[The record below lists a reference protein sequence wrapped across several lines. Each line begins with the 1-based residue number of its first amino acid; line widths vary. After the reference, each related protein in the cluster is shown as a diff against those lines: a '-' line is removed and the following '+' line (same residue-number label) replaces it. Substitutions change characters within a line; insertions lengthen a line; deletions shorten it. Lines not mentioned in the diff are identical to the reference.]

1 MARKKSPTSGGEI
14 KLNERAQR
22 LLKTLVEQYIRD
34 GQPVGSKTLS
44 RDAGLDVSSATIRNV
59 MSQLEALGLV
69 TSPHTSAGRIPTAKG
84 YRVFIDSLLLYKAP
98 GPKELAKLKSVL
110 EQGSSIS
117 ELMESVTATLSE
129 VTQMAGVVLVPRRD
143 YTTLKR
149 IEFLR
154 LEPRRVLAI
163 LVINE
168 KEIQNRVIDT
178 VREFSQSELQQA
190 ANYLNTIFAGK
201 DMGDVRRAVL
211 EEMRRAKEQVN
222 VLMQTAIEMAGQ
234 VFDRQKNETDV
245 VLAGQTNLMHF
256 AELSNLDKLRKLFQ
270 AFNEKRDILHLL
282 DECLVARS
290 IQVFVGEESGFQ
302 AFDDLSVV
310 TAPYAVHGRVLGVLG
325 VIGPTR
331 MAYDKVIPLVDVTAK
346 MLGSLLNSEHGDPTD
361 EQS

>member
-1 MARKKSPTSGGEI
+1 MARKKSSFGGGTIE
-14 KLNERAQR
+14 LNDRAQR

-44 RDAGLDVSSATIRNV
+44 RGAGLDVSSATIRNV
-59 MSQLEALGLV
+59 MTELESLGLV

-84 YRVFIDSLLLYKAP
+84 YRFFIDSLLLYKPP
-98 GPKELAKLKSVL
+98 GPKELAKLKAVL
-110 EQGSSIS
+110 EQGSTIA
-117 ELMESVTATLSE
+117 ELMDSVSSALSE
-129 VTQMAGVVLVPRRD
+129 VTQMAGVILVPRRD

-178 VREFSQSELQQA
+178 VREYSASELQQA
-190 ANYLNTIFAGK
+190 TNYLNSIFAGK
-201 DMGDVRRAVL
+201 DIGDVRRAL
-211 EEMRRAKEQVN
+211 LDEMRRAKEQMN
-222 VLMQTAIEMAGQ
+222 TMMQTAIEMAGQ
-234 VFDRQKNETDV
+234 VFDRQKTESDV
-245 VLAGQTNLMHF
+245 VLAGQTKLMHF
-256 AELSNLDKLRKLFQ
+256 AELSNLDKLRKLFE

-282 DECLVARS
+282 DECLVARN
-290 IQVFVGEESGFQ
+290 IQVFVGEESGFKL
-302 AFDDLSVV
+302 FDDLSVV
-310 TAPYAVHGRVLGVLG
+310 TAPYSVEGRVLGVLG

-346 MLGSLLNSEHGDPTD
+346 MLGSLLNSEEVGPTD
-361 EQS
+361 E